1 MTVVDVYNIQKE
13 KISEVELKDTIFDVP
28 VKKHVLHQVIVGQ
41 ASNHRSGTAAVKTRS
56 EVNRSAAKLYRQKGT
71 GRARS
76 GTAGSPTRRGGGV
89 AFGPIPRKY
98 THRLSK
104 KVKKAALCM
113 ALTDKVQSDQ
123 LIIIDDFNLPEI
135 KTKSFVK
142 IMKNFDAD
150 KALIVTMDKIEN
162 LEKSSRNVPRMKV
175 MRYQGLNAYDIL
187 KYDHLFLEQ
196 SAIGKIEEALDS

>member
-1 MTVVDVYNIQKE
+1 
-13 KISEVELKDTIFDVP
+13 
-28 VKKHVLHQVIVGQ
+28 
-41 ASNHRSGTAAVKTRS
+41 
-56 EVNRSAAKLYRQKGT
+56 
-71 GRARS
+71 
-76 GTAGSPTRRGGGV
+76 
-89 AFGPIPRKY
+89 
-98 THRLSK
+98 
-104 KVKKAALCM
+104 M